1 MMKEIFLIFIFD
13 QGRLNERSL
22 LSAREKQLLSGHT
35 GNITEVLNGLF
46 GVCKLKIKSFS
57 NFVAAIYFLVIV
69 LFFFKFCVFSKTLLI
84 LGIINLN
91 PFQRKK
97 VFPFSFVPLQF
108 FIYSYVHW
116 HLVNSATEL
125 HP

>member
-22 LSAREKQLLSGHT
+22 LSAREEQLLSRHT

-57 NFVAAIYFLVIV
+57 NFVAAIYFLAIE
-69 LFFFKFCVFSKTLLI
+69 FF
-84 LGIINLN
+84 LN
-91 PFQRKK
+91 
-97 VFPFSFVPLQF
+97 FVYFLKL
-108 FIYSYVHW
+108 S
-116 HLVNSATEL
+116 
-125 HP
+125 